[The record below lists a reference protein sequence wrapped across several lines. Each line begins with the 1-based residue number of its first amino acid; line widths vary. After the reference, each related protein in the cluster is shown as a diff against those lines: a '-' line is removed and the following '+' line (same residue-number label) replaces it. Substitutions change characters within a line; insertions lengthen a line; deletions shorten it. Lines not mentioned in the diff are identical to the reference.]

1 MSVVGQFDLISQ
13 KYDNQR
19 RFLIPCFDAFYESAA
34 RALKEKLPPSRR
46 NIKILDLGAGTGLM
60 TQYAYSAFADSN
72 PSVALLDLSPKMLE
86 IARQRFSGIKNAQF
100 IEGDFF
106 SFSGKYDVICSALAI
121 HHIENDDK
129 KKLFAKIYDSLED
142 GGVFV
147 NAEQILGKTPEEIA
161 ANAADRERI
170 IREHFVSPAEA
181 ETARERLKLDRCAT
195 VEDNINWL
203 LEAGFSK
210 AECVFEHLDFAVI
223 CAVK

>member
-34 RALKEKLPPSRR
+34 RALKENLPPSRR

-60 TQYAYSAFADSN
+60 TQYAYSAFADRN

-121 HHIENDDK
+121 HHIKNGDK
-129 KKLFAKIYDSLED
+129 KKLFAKIRDSLED

-181 ETARERLKLDRCAT
+181 ETARERLKLDR
-195 VEDNINWL
+195 
-203 LEAGFSK
+203 
-210 AECVFEHLDFAVI
+210 
-223 CAVK
+223 